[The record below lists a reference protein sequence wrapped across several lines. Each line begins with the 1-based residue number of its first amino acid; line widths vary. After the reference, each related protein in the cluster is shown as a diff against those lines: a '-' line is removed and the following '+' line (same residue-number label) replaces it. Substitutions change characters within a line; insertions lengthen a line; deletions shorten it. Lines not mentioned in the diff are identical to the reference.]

1 MRRAKIVCTLGPAT
15 RDPRMIRRLIE
26 AGMNVCRLNFSH
38 GTHEEHRRTVRDI
51 HREARRLGTT
61 VAILQDLQGPKI
73 RTGPMSVGEADLV
86 DGREFTITTRKVPG
100 DAVRVST
107 TFLRLPNEVQRGDAL
122 LLADGLIQLEVVRIT
137 GVDIVCRVVHGGPL
151 GSNKGIN
158 IPGRKLSVAALTAK
172 DRVDLRLGVELGVD
186 WVALSFVRSAE
197 DIGQLRLA
205 LRRLKAPDMPIVA
218 KLEKPQAIANLVEI
232 LGEADAVMVARGDLA
247 VETSPDRVP
256 VLQKRVIREARRRG
270 VPVITATQMLE
281 SMVDHPRPTRA
292 EASDVANAIYD
303 GTDAVMLSAET
314 AVGRYPVETVAL
326 MGRIIENVEA
336 ELAATP
342 RKESPSASWWRKSVA
357 DAICEAGALAA
368 EGLGAP
374 VVAVFTESGNT
385 ARRVAQY
392 RPASRVLAFSPS
404 ETIRRRMNLY
414 WGVEPRPAPR
424 LSTTDRMVAWVAAAL
439 KREGIVHPGDRI
451 VVTAGTP
458 IGQPGSTNFLK
469 IHQAR

>member
-1 MRRAKIVCTLGPAT
+1 
-15 RDPRMIRRLIE
+15 MIRRLIE

-38 GTHEEHRRTVRDI
+38 GTHDEHRRTVRDI

-73 RTGPMSVGEADLV
+73 RTGPMAPGEAELEA
-86 DGREFTITTRKVPG
+86 GREFTITTRAVPG
-100 DAVRVST
+100 DDRRVST
-107 TFLRLPNEVQRGDAL
+107 TFPHLPREVQRGDTL
-122 LLADGLIQLEVVRIT
+122 LLSDGLIQLEVIRIS
-137 GVDIVCRVVHGGPL
+137 GDDVVCRVVHGGPL
-151 GSNKGIN
+151 GANKGIN

-172 DRVDLRLGVELGVD
+172 DRRDLKLGVELGVD

-205 LRRLKAPDMPIVA
+205 LQRLKAPDVPIIA
-218 KLEKPQAIANLVEI
+218 KLEKPQAIANMIEI

-281 SMVDHPRPTRA
+281 SMVEHPRPTRA

-314 AVGRYPVETVAL
+314 AVGRFPVEAVAL
-326 MGRIIENVEA
+326 MGRIIENVET

-342 RKESPSASWWRKSVA
+342 RKEAPSASWWRKSVA
-357 DAICEAGALAA
+357 DAICEAAALAA

-374 VVAVFTESGNT
+374 AVAVFTESGNT

-392 RPASRVLAFSPS
+392 RPASRVLAFSPDES
-404 ETIRRRMNLY
+404 IRRRMNLY
-414 WGVEPRPAPR
+414 WGVEPRSAPR

-439 KREGIVHPGDRI
+439 KREGLVHPGDRI